1 MTVSAF
7 FFLQTEWGVSTIL
20 VSAGLGAGLYAPTV
34 QPTLKALFD
43 YYAGDL
49 HNVLYKASE
58 PELKKAYL
66 FGFRVITLIA
76 AWFVALFVVELL
88 IRAVLFGLVFAL
100 RTVGVLPKLKK
111 EAVEEERE
119 ESEVAEKED

>member
-1 MTVSAF
+1 M
-7 FFLQTEWGVSTIL
+7 
-20 VSAGLGAGLYAPTV
+20 
-34 QPTLKALFD
+34 ALFD

-58 PELKKAYL
+58 PELKKAYA
-66 FGFRVITLIA
+66 FGFRVLTLIA

-88 IRAVLFGLVFAL
+88 VRAVLFGLVFAL

-111 EAVEEERE
+111 EAEEEKDE
-119 ESEVAEKED
+119 AEVAAESE